1 MPTYDTTVD
10 TGLAN
15 NSHALMIE
23 LVGPG
28 GRVLDV
34 GCATGYLGAALKE
47 RGSEVAGVELDP
59 EAAARAAEVLDE
71 VVVADLETVDLLEQ
85 FGPES
90 FDTVVFGDVLEH
102 LREPHRLLSRATALL
117 RPGGSVVI
125 SIPNVGH
132 ADVRLALLQG
142 HWRYSDRGL
151 LDRTHV
157 QFFTRS
163 SLMELLSMAGLVA
176 VDVRRTTAPALAT
189 ELGVDGSAL
198 PEGVLDWVLDQPD
211 ATTYQFVLRAVRND
225 AFGAVAAV
233 TAERDALR
241 ELVEERSEELDA
253 LGAQVG
259 RLTGELDSTRSQL
272 EAVRGELG
280 RLRAT
285 LSMRALD
292 GPRRVYGV
300 LRRSVRR

>member
-10 TGLAN
+10 SSLAN
-15 NSHALMIE
+15 NSHALMLE

-71 VVVADLETVDLLEQ
+71 VVVADLETVDLVER

-90 FDTVVFGDVLEH
+90 FDVVVFGDVLEH
-102 LREPHRLLSRATALL
+102 LREPLRLLSNATGLL

-132 ADVRLALLQG
+132 ADVRLSLLQG
-142 HWRYSDRGL
+142 RWRYSDRGL

-163 SLMELLSMAGLVA
+163 TLLAMLTQAGLVA
-176 VDVRRTTAPALAT
+176 IDLRRTTAPPLAT

-198 PEGVLDWVLDQPD
+198 PDGVLDWVSGQPD

-225 AFGAVAAV
+225 ATGAVAAV

-241 ELVEERSEELDA
+241 TALAETEEEAAVLRAHVADLA
-253 LGAQVG
+253 
-259 RLTGELDSTRSQL
+259 GEV
-272 EAVRGELG
+272 AAARGEL
-280 RLRAT
+280 RDLRST
-285 LSMRALD
+285 LSMRALER
-292 GPRRVYGV
+292 PRRAYGV
-300 LRRSVRR
+300 LRRAVGR